1 MSCRLRDFSSQRCFV
16 LACSKPHLQL
26 IRDTEYIGIT
36 LFSLSDFKLVLD

>member
-1 MSCRLRDFSSQRCFV
+1 MFKT
-16 LACSKPHLQL
+16 AL